1 MPLTPDV
8 RPEVQKI
15 NPNRTDLN
23 IEQPGEQPF
32 DYHAYLDT
40 LTPGNVK
47 DYRTSANLKDYGIA
61 VTSGAANLPEGVG
74 ALANFGGQWL
84 EKKAGELSP
93 DHFVVKSAL
102 SDIGGFLHKGGQA
115 VQKGVSDWKQDLES
129 GYSEQA
135 KNALEQGATGS
146 IAGLTLNLANV
157 FGDLG
162 AMALTGGLEGIAA
175 KGVTSALLRRE
186 AVSGLIRKGLTKE
199 AAEKVADDAMEIA
212 ARKTAAT
219 QTGKTASKYGFIAS
233 GTADAQGN
241 TAAAAAQGVLN
252 ASPQELASSP
262 TFVNLYQS
270 VQSDPQYAHL
280 SDADKVQVAKEQ
292 LANRVGMSVATD
304 PKLLAV
310 NIGSTMMGDKAVA
323 DMVLNGVSKSIVGGF
338 TKGALREG
346 ALNGLQSGYSQYAQN
361 VARDED
367 AGIATDHMQGVA
379 HATGDGALLGGI
391 LGGGAGIVSGVR
403 GRNSKPDTQRTDAAR
418 EAFDAKAQRAREM
431 AQDSPYTKPADPVES
446 YRRQF
451 SGLTREEL
459 LQHYADADL
468 APENDV
474 DAVYRKHA
482 SNGLLKEMDRADQL
496 KDIVDEMQGK
506 PRNEVLAEYRELNEK
521 DKRNATEQMRWE
533 AAREVLRPQ
542 PKASTGKP
550 QSAEV
555 PQGQGIS
562 VPTVRFGDDV
572 PHIEITQGAPRP
584 PERIEKVR
592 SDNNYF
598 SDARSAKNSD
608 VFRNAE
614 QTGLKPEIVKK
625 GDRQYAVEMDNPQ
638 VSEDRARGVINT
650 LAMGERI
657 PDKPK
662 TIDPMEIPAFMRDP
676 RFRDFTDES
685 TEVQQHLTRR
695 NAPTPEELVHEQM
708 AKGDAGP
715 TDFELA
721 ERPRLPSPGDIH
733 PGQGYPMPGEVRHMS
748 DEPPAGRGGRYTT
761 TGEAQGQ
768 SYGKVLQSTS
778 PEGGQRQGETFRG
791 EQSYRDLPAPERQGG
806 PRTEAVEPDR
816 GETVNTEQ
824 DIMPEASEGEQNAS
838 QPEVQEPV
846 KTEPPRAATEKSGEK
861 IDDFGEV
868 IHGAAKHR
876 RVALS
881 EELNTD
887 KTAEDYRIQPLSKL
901 FPKPDYEKMAAE
913 GTDNNTLAVLA
924 LLRNMIPAK
933 PRVSHRLNHWA
944 KQVEEVR
951 NTAGQLLDGSLPA
964 DKFIDRIGQEKGSH
978 YREIVNTWEM
988 LHRLSPAQLEQ
999 AAGYRVKTHAYSM
1012 FRGKEYNPPKVIHS
1026 LENEKGRS
1034 VLDSEDLNDL
1044 YKKAKVYF
1052 DQQSVSPKS
1061 AGDKTKLDIYQNR
1074 RTGEV
1079 FIAYGKNKTSLQGG
1093 FKTVTEAREYAKNN
1107 RAELLEK
1114 LNVLRDQSREEQ
1126 RNASNRDRNGPVRRG
1141 GEMHTEVNALRNIS
1155 GSGTGYS
1162 EKAASLKR
1170 KIAAR
1175 MNTNDAFAFN
1185 RLMDSRFA
1193 DERERGIAIAERVAA
1208 TLEPEQNVTPEKFSD
1223 AFGFRGVQF
1232 GNYVEGPRR
1241 QSDLNRAYDSLMDM
1255 ADVLKVPPKAL
1266 SLNGRLGLAF
1276 GARGKGGKNAA
1287 AAHYE
1292 PGQVA
1297 INLTKG
1303 NGAGSLAHEWFH
1315 ALDNYFGQHDVARD
1329 GDVVSG
1335 DKFMTSNERQPGKWN
1350 GKEYSPVEHPVR
1362 QEVYDAF
1369 KGVMKAINRS
1379 GMVDRAR
1386 RLDEVR
1392 SKPYWST
1399 DIEMAARAFERYVQ
1413 DKAKAA
1419 GVDNDFLVNIRKAD
1433 DHGSPDTY
1441 AYPTEAELD
1450 GGIRQAFDHLFSTL
1464 KTRETDKGV
1473 AFYSRE
1479 ANNKSVRTPWPKD
1492 FPYVVLHARL
1502 GDATSHK
1509 DYEAAKSGDKDAAY
1523 RLVTDVMT
1531 KDAVDKIRKIIG
1543 NREVLLAAVHAE
1555 EASGRNKIPQ
1565 AMADVL
1571 GRVLHQDVDD
1581 SIIQVKRVGRT
1592 GQDGF
1597 GRLANQPEF
1606 AGNVRSDVPYFIL
1619 DDTLTQGGTLAGL
1632 KGYIESHGGRVIG
1645 ASALTGKQYSARMAL
1660 SPQTLSQLREHF
1672 GGTGLE
1678 NWWKQQNGY
1687 GFDGLTES
1695 EANYLL
1701 RAGDADKIRDRVLA
1715 ARQTGDSSILS
1726 EAPGDGRPL
1735 PPDVKP
1741 RYAQKASDNGGFSVI
1756 GDGNLLSETGHSAE
1770 APAQAST
1777 VRKVKTVARTVMDR
1791 IRDID
1796 LNVRVVK
1803 SQAEAAELAGESLDK
1818 HGKVHA
1824 FYRPDEHEIVL
1835 VADNLSDGRTVR
1847 EKLRHEIIHH
1857 ALESVVTPAEY
1868 KTIVDNVLKTRDSNN
1883 ATIKDIWRKVD
1894 ASYGEESPQ
1903 VQAGE
1908 FLAHMAEKHTP
1919 GKLGAAWNRIVS
1931 LVKAVLRR
1939 TGLLQ
1944 PSDLNDIGYIR
1955 DTIRT
1960 LGQRVREGY
1969 VPRDG
1974 GDVSYSRTGES
1985 DPFKVPEGEGERY
1998 RKDLAKMMKS
2008 LRSADMTVDIGR
2020 TPPVLRHI
2028 GAPDLPLVISRDVIR
2043 KATNGVK
2050 HDVPMDVIERLPELM
2065 HDPKAV
2071 YQSATEKDAVVML
2084 LDAVDKNNEPVI
2096 TAVHMKAVRSRLEI
2110 NRVASVYGTENGKKI
2125 HNMERAG
2132 LALYRKKKSSRD
2144 NPLHSGLQLPKGEH
2158 SYHDY
2163 EDNVLS
2169 PDDIRKGPYYSHSR
2183 SDLSP
2188 EETLAARSDPFKVP
2202 EGEGER
2208 YRRDLAKAVKSHR
2221 SSDIS
2226 ITIGR
2231 TPPVLR
2237 NIGAPDLPLVIYRD
2251 TVRKATNGVKHD
2263 VPMEV
2268 IEQLPELIHDPE
2280 AVYQSATEKNAVV
2293 MLFDAVDKNG
2303 DPVIGAVHL
2312 KTDKKGLEINK
2323 VASVYGA
2330 FPSKLSKMDREGLA
2344 LYKKQNPD
2352 NQSAGVLQLH
2362 GDSDHQGSVNK
2373 ILHPDDI
2380 RKGPYYSRTTS
2391 ALSPEETLSARF
2403 VRQMQ
2408 DKFQVLKAVQ
2418 DNIRKSGGKLDDSND
2433 AYLAEELFHGK
2444 AENDLNVMKERYVK
2458 PLAKL
2463 LAVYDIPQSA
2473 LDEYL
2478 YARHAP
2484 ERNAHIAKI
2493 NPKMPD
2499 GGSGMTNAEAADIMD
2514 KVRRSGKQ
2522 AQYDRLAGIV
2532 DDMLAR
2538 RRELIRESGLEDDGV
2553 IDAWQKTYRHYVPL
2567 KGQDEDGAV
2576 PRTGRGYVISGKESR
2591 MAMGRN
2597 SKAQSPSTQAIQDL
2611 TGSLIRNRKNVVG
2624 NAFLKLVQD
2633 NPDNNYWQVFT
2644 DDKPDTMRVI
2654 VEKTDPTTGDTIRR
2668 VEERPVPMAM
2678 VSDRYFT
2685 TKKDGKTYYI
2695 KLHDDRLMRAMKNMG
2710 PEMGN
2715 VVTRTL
2721 DVVNRMMSMMNTSL
2735 NPEFLVSNFIR
2746 DMQTAVMNLK
2756 AEQGRDDG
2764 KLSGR
2769 DIAMKT
2775 VRDSGIAMKAV
2786 YASLRGKSL
2795 TGRGA
2800 DWQKTWKEF
2809 VEDGAKTGWFRMDD
2823 LNGQMKEMNRL
2834 VSLAKGGWKGQGIQS
2849 WHSFTKLV
2857 EDANNAVENAL
2868 RLSAYK
2874 HAREAGI
2881 SRAQAASLAKN
2892 MTVNFNR
2899 RGEQGVLLNSL
2910 YMFANASIQGTANMM
2925 RSLAHLNGDG
2935 PLLQRLRWKNLNMA
2949 QKLALT
2955 ATGAGYLLA
2964 SLNRAG
2970 AGQDEDGVNWYDK
2983 VPDYVKEHNLVI
2995 MKSLFGGKS
3004 GEYWSIPLP
3013 YGYNMFYLLG
3023 STMEGVT
3030 RGDMTA
3036 SKAAGNI
3043 VGGMLG
3049 AFNPL
3054 GSEDSQTLTGTLFKN
3069 AAPTILRPFAD
3080 LWANESFMGTPIYQT
3095 NFPGSTPKPESSLGR
3110 RSTPEA
3116 YKAFA
3121 GWLNRVSGGSQYR
3134 SGVVDINPDIM
3145 KYWIDYMSGGMG
3157 RFAGKT
3163 IDAAAKTYNGIDIP
3177 AQQVPFLGK
3186 LSGQVMPYADQ
3197 QKMYD
3202 HIDELRQYNAELKA
3216 LHGADR
3222 TAFRNKYRGQLS
3234 MNGIIH
3240 QSEIQLKNLRK
3251 QRDEVY
3257 SDPALTARQQA
3268 DRVLMIEQNMKKVVD
3283 RFNREYREKVGD

>member
-1 MPLTPDV
+1 MPLIPDV
-8 RPEVQKI
+8 RPEAQKI

-23 IEQPGEQPF
+23 IEQPDEQPF

-47 DYRTSANLKDYGIA
+47 DYRTGANMKDYGIA

-93 DHFVVKSAL
+93 DHFVAKSAL

-115 VQKGVSDWKQDLES
+115 LQEGVSDWKQDLES

-162 AMALTGGLEGIAA
+162 AMALTGGLEGFAV
-175 KGVTSALLRRE
+175 KGATAALLKRE
-186 AVSGLIRKGLTKE
+186 AISGLVRKGLTKE
-199 AAEKVADDAMEIA
+199 AAEKVANDAMEIA
-212 ARKTAAT
+212 ARKATAT
-219 QTGKTASKYGFIAS
+219 QAGKTASKYGFIAS

-270 VQSDPQYAHL
+270 VDSDPQYAHL

-346 ALNGLQSGYSQYAQN
+346 TLNGLQSGYSQYAQN

-379 HATGDGALLGGI
+379 HATGEGTLLGGI

-418 EAFDAKAQRAREM
+418 EAFDAKAQRASEM
-431 AQDSPYTKPADPVES
+431 AQDSPHTQPADPVES
-446 YRRQF
+446 YRQQF
-451 SGLTREEL
+451 SGLSRDEL

-468 APENDV
+468 APESDV

-482 SNGLLKEMDRADQL
+482 ANGLLKEMDRADQL
-496 KDIVDEMQGK
+496 KGVVDEMQGK
-506 PRNEVLAEYRELNEK
+506 PRNEVLKEYRDLNEK
-521 DKRNATEQMRWE
+521 DKRNETEQMRWE
-533 AAREVLRPQ
+533 AARQVLKPQ
-542 PKASTGKP
+542 PKAPAEQP
-550 QSAEV
+550 QPAET
-555 PQGQGIS
+555 PQKQSIS
-562 VPTVRFGDDV
+562 VPTVRFGDDI
-572 PHIEITQGAPRP
+572 PHIEITQGSPRP

-592 SDNNYF
+592 SDNSYF
-598 SDARSAKNSD
+598 ADARSAKNSD

-650 LAMGERI
+650 LVMGERI

-662 TIDPMEIPAFMRDP
+662 TTDPMEIPAFMRDP
-676 RFRDFTDES
+676 RFRDFTDEP
-685 TEVQQHLTRR
+685 TDVQQHLTRR

-715 TDFELA
+715 TDYELT

-761 TGEAQGQ
+761 TGEVQGY
-768 SYGKVLQSTS
+768 SYEKGRRTVS
-778 PEGGQRQGETFRG
+778 PEGVQRQGETFQG
-791 EQSYRDLPAPERQGG
+791 ELSHRELSAPERQGL
-806 PRTEAVEPDR
+806 PRPEEAEP
-816 GETVNTEQ
+816 E
-824 DIMPEASEGEQNAS
+824 
-838 QPEVQEPV
+838 
-846 KTEPPRAATEKSGEK
+846 KTESPHAVTEKSGEK

-876 RVALS
+876 RAALADD
-881 EELNTD
+881 LNTD
-887 KTAEDYRIQPLSKL
+887 KTAEDYKTQPFSKL

-913 GTDNNTLAVLA
+913 GTDNKTLAMLA
-924 LLRNMIPAK
+924 LLRNMIPSK
-933 PRVSHRLNHWA
+933 PRAPHRLNRWA

-951 NTAGQLLDGSLPA
+951 DTAGQLLDGSLPA
-964 DKFIDRIGQEKGSH
+964 DKFIDRISQEKGSH

-999 AAGYRVKTHAYSM
+999 AVGYRVKTHAYSM
-1012 FRGKEYNPPKVIHS
+1012 FGGKEYSPPKVVHT

-1044 YKKAKVYF
+1044 NKKAKAYF
-1052 DQQSVSPKS
+1052 DQQSGSPKS
-1061 AGDKTKLDIYQNR
+1061 ASDKTKLDIYQNR

-1079 FIAYGKNKTSLQGG
+1079 FIAYGKNKTPLQGG
-1093 FKTVTEAREYAKNN
+1093 FKTVAEAREYAKTR
-1107 RAELLEK
+1107 RAELLGK
-1114 LNVLRDQSREEQ
+1114 LNALREQSREEQ
-1126 RNASNRDRNGPVRRG
+1126 RNVSNRDRNGPVRRG
-1141 GEMHTEVNALRNIS
+1141 GEMHTDVNALRNIS
-1155 GSGTGYS
+1155 GSGAGYS

-1208 TLEPEQNVTPEKFSD
+1208 ALETEQNATPEKFSD

-1255 ADVLKVPPKAL
+1255 ADMLKVPPKAL

-1292 PGQVA
+1292 PGAVA

-1315 ALDNYFGQHDVARD
+1315 SLDNYFGQNDVAKD
-1329 GDVVSG
+1329 GDVGSG
-1335 DKFMTSNERQPGKWN
+1335 GEYMTERHRKVKQWN
-1350 GKEYSPVEHPVR
+1350 GKEYASVEHPVR

-1369 KGVMKAINRS
+1369 KGVMKAINKS
-1379 GMVDRAR
+1379 DMVDRAR

-1413 DKAKAA
+1413 DKAKAV
-1419 GVDNDFLVNIRKAD
+1419 GVENDFLVNIRKAD

-1441 AYPTEAELD
+1441 AYPTNEELD

-1479 ANNKSVRTPWPKD
+1479 VNNKPVRTTWQKD
-1492 FPYVVLHARL
+1492 FPDVVLHARL
-1502 GDATSHK
+1502 GDATAHR
-1509 DYEAAKSGDKDAAY
+1509 DYEAAKAGDKDAAY
-1523 RLVTDVMT
+1523 RLVSEILT
-1531 KDAVDKIRKIIG
+1531 KDAVDKIRNIIG

-1565 AMADVL
+1565 AIADIL
-1571 GRVLHQDVDD
+1571 GKVLHQEVDD
-1581 SIIQVKRVGRT
+1581 SLIQTKLVGRT

-1606 AGNVRSDVPYFIL
+1606 AGNVRSDLPYFIL

-1678 NWWKQQNGY
+1678 NWWKQQHGY

-1701 RAGDADKIRDRVLA
+1701 RAADADKIRDRVLA
-1715 ARQTGDSSILS
+1715 ARQTGDSPVLS

-1735 PPDVKP
+1735 PPDVKS
-1741 RYAQKASDNGGFSVI
+1741 RFAQKASENGGFSVI
-1756 GDGNLLSETGHSAE
+1756 GDGNLLSETGRSAKAE
-1770 APAQAST
+1770 SEGSS

-1791 IRDID
+1791 IKDND

-1835 VADNLSDGRTVR
+1835 VADNLPDGRTVR

-1857 ALESVVTPAEY
+1857 AMENVVTPAEY
-1868 KTIVDNVLKTRDSNN
+1868 KTIIDNVLKTRDSNN

-1894 ASYGEESPQ
+1894 ASYAEESPQ

-1919 GKLGAAWNRIVS
+1919 GKLGAAWNRIVT
-1931 LVKAVLRR
+1931 LVKAILRR

-1974 GDVSYSRTGES
+1974 GEVSYSRTGKP
-1985 DPFKVPEGEGERY
+1985 DPFNVPEG
-1998 RKDLAKMMKS
+1998 D
-2008 LRSADMTVDIGR
+2008 
-2020 TPPVLRHI
+2020 
-2028 GAPDLPLVISRDVIR
+2028 
-2043 KATNGVK
+2043 
-2050 HDVPMDVIERLPELM
+2050 
-2065 HDPKAV
+2065 
-2071 YQSATEKDAVVML
+2071 
-2084 LDAVDKNNEPVI
+2084 
-2096 TAVHMKAVRSRLEI
+2096 
-2110 NRVASVYGTENGKKI
+2110 
-2125 HNMERAG
+2125 
-2132 LALYRKKKSSRD
+2132 
-2144 NPLHSGLQLPKGEH
+2144 
-2158 SYHDY
+2158 
-2163 EDNVLS
+2163 
-2169 PDDIRKGPYYSHSR
+2169 
-2183 SDLSP
+2183 
-2188 EETLAARSDPFKVP
+2188 
-2202 EGEGER
+2202 GER

-2237 NIGAPDLPLVIYRD
+2237 HIGAPDLPLVISRD

-2268 IEQLPELIHDPE
+2268 IEQLPELMHDPE

-2293 MLFDAVDKNG
+2293 MLFDTVDKNG

-2312 KTDKKGLEINK
+2312 KADKKGLKINK
-2323 VASVYGA
+2323 IASVYGA

-2362 GDSDHQGSVNK
+2362 GDSDHQGSGKN
-2373 ILHPDDI
+2373 ILSPDDI
-2380 RKGPYYSRTTS
+2380 RKGPYYSRSRS
-2391 ALSPEETLSARF
+2391 ALSPEETLAARF
-2403 VRQMQ
+2403 VRRVQ

-2418 DNIRKSGGKLDDSND
+2418 GNIRKSGGKLDDSNN

-2444 AENDLNVMKERYVK
+2444 AENDLNAMTERYVK

-2463 LAVYDIPQSA
+2463 LADYDIPQSA

-2484 ERNAHIAKI
+2484 ERNLHIAKI

-2499 GGSGMTNAEAADIMD
+2499 GGSGMTNAEAAGIMD
-2514 KVRRSGKQ
+2514 RIRRSGKQ

-2538 RRELIRESGLEDDGV
+2538 RRELIKTAGLEKEGV
-2553 IDAWQKTYRHYVPL
+2553 VDAWQNAYKHYVPL
-2567 KGQDEDGAV
+2567 KGQDADGAL
-2576 PRTGRGYVISGKESR
+2576 PRTGRGYVVSGKESK

-2597 SKAQSPSTQAIQDL
+2597 SKAQSPSTQTIQDL
-2611 TGSLIRNRKNVVG
+2611 TESLIRNRKNEVG

-2633 NPDNNYWQVFT
+2633 NPDKDYWQVFT
-2644 DDKPDTMRVI
+2644 DDKPDTTRRI
-2654 VEKTDPTTGDTIRR
+2654 VEKNDPVTGETIRQ
-2668 VEERPVPMAM
+2668 VEEMPVAMALM
-2678 VSDRYFT
+2678 SDRYFP

-2695 KLHDDRLMRAMKNMG
+2695 KLYDDRLAKAMKNMG
-2710 PEMGN
+2710 PETTGTVLRAFGSIN
-2715 VVTRTL
+2715 RFL
-2721 DVVNRMMSMMNTSL
+2721 SSVNTMY
-2735 NPEFLVSNFIR
+2735 NPSFLITNFGR
-2746 DMQTAVMNLK
+2746 DLQTAIMSIYG
-2756 AEQGRDDG
+2756 EQGRSDG
-2764 KLSGR
+2764 LLVDKKMSALSV
-2769 DIAMKT
+2769 

-2786 YASLRGKSL
+2786 YDSLRG
-2795 TGRGA
+2795 TQRGGKA
-2800 DWQKTWKEF
+2800 GEWQKLWKEF
-2809 VEDGAKTGWFRMDD
+2809 VEDGAKTGWFRIND
-2823 LNGQMKEMNRL
+2823 LEGRMKEMDRL
-2834 VSLAKGGWKGQGIQS
+2834 VAQAKGGWQGKSIQT
-2849 WHSFTKLV
+2849 WHAFFKLV
-2857 EDANNAVENAL
+2857 EDGNNAVENAL

-2874 HAREAGI
+2874 YGRDAGM
-2881 SRAQAASLAKN
+2881 SRQQAASLAKN
-2892 MTVNFNR
+2892 LTVNFNR
-2899 RGEQGVLLNSL
+2899 RGELGTVLNSL
-2910 YMFANASIQGTANMM
+2910 YMFANASIQGTANMI
-2925 RSLAHLNGDG
+2925 RALGRLDGEG
-2935 PLLQRLRWKNLNMA
+2935 PLLQRLRWSNLNRT
-2949 QKLALT
+2949 QKLSLA
-2955 ATGAGYLLA
+2955 AMGAGYLLA

-2970 AGQDEDGVNWYDK
+2970 AGQDDDGVNWYDK

-2995 MKSLFGGKS
+2995 MKSLFGGRQ
-3004 GEYWSIPLP
+3004 GEYWTFPLP

-3023 STMEGVT
+3023 GTIEGV
-3030 RGDMTA
+3030 G
-3036 SKAAGNI
+3036 SGGIKPVKAAGNI
-3043 VGGMLG
+3043 IGGALG

-3054 GSEDSQTLTGTLFKN
+3054 GSEDSETLSGTLLKN
-3069 AAPTILRPFAD
+3069 LSPTLPRPFID
-3080 LWANESFMGTPIYQT
+3080 YVMNENFMGTQIRRQNAPW
-3095 NFPGSTPKPESSLGR
+3095 GTPKPDSTLGR
-3110 RSTPEA
+3110 RSTPEV
-3116 YKAFA
+3116 YKSFA
-3121 GWLNRVSGGSQYR
+3121 NWLNTATGGSQYR
-3134 SGVVDINPDIM
+3134 SGAVDINPDSM
-3145 KYWIDYMSGGMG
+3145 KYWIDYISGGTG
-3157 RFAGKT
+3157 RFIGQT
-3163 IDAAAKTYNGIDIP
+3163 VDAAAKTYNGIDIP

-3202 HIDELRQYNAELKA
+3202 HIDELSQYNAELKS
-3216 LHGADR
+3216 LSGADR
-3222 TAFRNKYRGQLS
+3222 AAFRNKYNGQLS
-3234 MNGIIH
+3234 MNGITH
-3240 QSEIQLKNLRK
+3240 QSQLQLKNLRK

-3257 SDPALTARQQA
+3257 SDPTLTARQQA

-3283 RFNREYREKVGD
+3283 RFNREYREKVGN

>member
-1 MPLTPDV
+1 MPLIPDV

-23 IEQPGEQPF
+23 IEQPDEQPF

-47 DYRTSANLKDYGIA
+47 DYRTGANMKDYGIA

-93 DHFVVKSAL
+93 DHFVAKSAL

-115 VQKGVSDWKQDLES
+115 LQEGVSDWKQDLES

-162 AMALTGGLEGIAA
+162 SMALTGGLEGFAV
-175 KGVTSALLRRE
+175 KGATAALLKRE
-186 AVSGLIRKGLTKE
+186 AVSGLVRKGLTKE
-199 AAEKVADDAMEIA
+199 AAEKVANDAMEIA
-212 ARKTAAT
+212 ARKATAT
-219 QTGKTASKYGFIAS
+219 QAGKTASKYGFIAS

-270 VQSDPQYAHL
+270 VDSDPQYAHL

-310 NIGSTMMGDKAVA
+310 NIGSTMLGDKAVA

-346 ALNGLQSGYSQYAQN
+346 TLNGLQSGYSQYAQN

-367 AGIATDHMQGVA
+367 AGIATDHMQGVV
-379 HATGDGALLGGI
+379 HATGEGTLLGGI
-391 LGGGAGIVSGVR
+391 IGGGAGFVSGVR

-418 EAFDAKAQRAREM
+418 EAFDAKATRAREM
-431 AQDSPYTKPADPVES
+431 AQDSPHTQPVDPVES
-446 YRRQF
+446 YRQQF
-451 SGLTREEL
+451 SGLSRDEL

-468 APENDV
+468 AHENDA

-482 SNGLLKEMDRADQL
+482 SNSLLKEMDRADQL
-496 KDIVDEMQGK
+496 KGIVDEMKGK
-506 PRNEVLAEYRELNEK
+506 PRNEVLAEYRDLNEK
-521 DKRNATEQMRWE
+521 EKRNETEQMRWE
-533 AAREVLRPQ
+533 AARQVLKPQ
-542 PKASTGKP
+542 PKATEQP
-550 QSAEV
+550 QPAET
-555 PQGQGIS
+555 PQKQNIS
-562 VPTVRFGDDV
+562 VPTVRFGDDI
-572 PHIEITQGAPRP
+572 PHIEITQGSPRP

-592 SDNNYF
+592 SDNSYF
-598 SDARSAKNSD
+598 ADARSAKNSD

-650 LAMGERI
+650 LVMGERI

-662 TIDPMEIPAFMRDP
+662 TTDPMEIPAFMRDP
-676 RFRDFTDES
+676 RFRDFTDEP
-685 TEVQQHLTRR
+685 TEVQQHLIRR

-715 TDFELA
+715 TDYELT

-761 TGEAQGQ
+761 TGEVQGY
-768 SYGKVLQSTS
+768 SYEKGRRTVS
-778 PEGGQRQGETFRG
+778 PEGVQRQGETFQG
-791 EQSYRDLPAPERQGG
+791 ELSHRELSAPERRGL
-806 PRTEAVEPDR
+806 PRPEEAEP
-816 GETVNTEQ
+816 E
-824 DIMPEASEGEQNAS
+824 
-838 QPEVQEPV
+838 
-846 KTEPPRAATEKSGEK
+846 KTESPHAVTEKSGEK

-876 RVALS
+876 RAALADD
-881 EELNTD
+881 LNTD
-887 KTAEDYRIQPLSKL
+887 KTAEDYKTQPFSKL

-913 GTDNNTLAVLA
+913 GTDNKTLAMLA
-924 LLRNMIPAK
+924 LLRNMIPSK
-933 PRVSHRLNHWA
+933 PRAPHRLNRWA

-951 NTAGQLLDGSLPA
+951 DTAGQLLDGSLPA
-964 DKFIDRIGQEKGSH
+964 DKFIDRISQEKGSH

-999 AAGYRVKTHAYSM
+999 AVGYRVKTHAYSM
-1012 FRGKEYNPPKVIHS
+1012 FGGKEYSPPKVVHT

-1044 YKKAKVYF
+1044 NKKAKAYF
-1052 DQQSVSPKS
+1052 DQQSGSPKS
-1061 AGDKTKLDIYQNR
+1061 ASDKTKLDIYQNR

-1079 FIAYGKNKTSLQGG
+1079 FIAYGKNKTPLQGG
-1093 FKTVTEAREYAKNN
+1093 FKTVAEAREYAKTR
-1107 RAELLEK
+1107 RAELLGK
-1114 LNVLRDQSREEQ
+1114 LNALREQSREEQ
-1126 RNASNRDRNGPVRRG
+1126 RNVSNRDRNGPVRRG
-1141 GEMHTEVNALRNIS
+1141 GEMHTDVNALRNIS
-1155 GSGTGYS
+1155 GSGAGYS

-1208 TLEPEQNVTPEKFSD
+1208 ALETEQNATPEKFSD

-1292 PGQVA
+1292 PGAVA

-1315 ALDNYFGQHDVARD
+1315 SLDNYFGQNDVAKD
-1329 GDVVSG
+1329 GDVGSG
-1335 DKFMTSNERQPGKWN
+1335 GEYMTERHRKVKQWN
-1350 GKEYSPVEHPVR
+1350 GKEYASVEHPVR

-1369 KGVMKAINRS
+1369 KGVMKAINKS
-1379 GMVDRAR
+1379 DMVDRAR

-1413 DKAKAA
+1413 DKAKAV
-1419 GVDNDFLVNIRKAD
+1419 GVENDFLVNIRKAD

-1441 AYPTEAELD
+1441 AYPTNEELD

-1473 AFYSRE
+1473 AYYSRE
-1479 ANNKSVRTPWPKD
+1479 VNNKPVRTTWQKD
-1492 FPYVVLHARL
+1492 FPDVVLHARL
-1502 GDATSHK
+1502 GDATAHR
-1509 DYEAAKSGDKDAAY
+1509 DYEAAKAGDKDAAY
-1523 RLVTDVMT
+1523 RLVSEILT
-1531 KDAVDKIRKIIG
+1531 KDAVDKIRNIIG

-1565 AMADVL
+1565 AMADIL
-1571 GRVLHQDVDD
+1571 GKVLHQEVDD
-1581 SIIQVKRVGRT
+1581 SLIQTKLVGRT

-1606 AGNVRSDVPYFIL
+1606 AGNVRSDLPYFIL

-1645 ASALTGKQYSARMAL
+1645 ASALTGKQYSARMAM
-1660 SPQTLSQLREHF
+1660 SPQTLLQLREHF
-1672 GGTGLE
+1672 GGTSLE
-1678 NWWKQQNGY
+1678 NWWKQQHGY

-1715 ARQTGDSSILS
+1715 ARQTGDSPVLS

-1735 PPDVKP
+1735 PPDVKS
-1741 RYAQKASDNGGFSVI
+1741 RFAQKASENGGFSVI
-1756 GDGNLLSETGHSAE
+1756 GDGNLLSETGRSAKAE
-1770 APAQAST
+1770 SEGSS

-1791 IRDID
+1791 IKDND

-1835 VADNLSDGRTVR
+1835 VADNLPDGRTVR

-1857 ALESVVTPAEY
+1857 AMENVVTPAEY
-1868 KTIVDNVLKTRDSNN
+1868 KTIIDNVLKTRDSNN

-1894 ASYGEESPQ
+1894 ASYADESPQ

-1919 GKLGAAWNRIVS
+1919 GKLGAAWNRIVT

-1974 GDVSYSRTGES
+1974 GEVSYSRTGKP
-1985 DPFKVPEGEGERY
+1985 DPFKVPEG
-1998 RKDLAKMMKS
+1998 D
-2008 LRSADMTVDIGR
+2008 
-2020 TPPVLRHI
+2020 
-2028 GAPDLPLVISRDVIR
+2028 
-2043 KATNGVK
+2043 
-2050 HDVPMDVIERLPELM
+2050 
-2065 HDPKAV
+2065 
-2071 YQSATEKDAVVML
+2071 
-2084 LDAVDKNNEPVI
+2084 
-2096 TAVHMKAVRSRLEI
+2096 
-2110 NRVASVYGTENGKKI
+2110 
-2125 HNMERAG
+2125 
-2132 LALYRKKKSSRD
+2132 
-2144 NPLHSGLQLPKGEH
+2144 
-2158 SYHDY
+2158 
-2163 EDNVLS
+2163 
-2169 PDDIRKGPYYSHSR
+2169 
-2183 SDLSP
+2183 
-2188 EETLAARSDPFKVP
+2188 
-2202 EGEGER
+2202 GER

-2237 NIGAPDLPLVIYRD
+2237 HIGAPDLPLVISRD

-2268 IEQLPELIHDPE
+2268 IEQLPELMHDPE

-2312 KTDKKGLEINK
+2312 KADKKGLEINK
-2323 VASVYGA
+2323 VASVYGTKGGVRKIN
-2330 FPSKLSKMDREGLA
+2330 SMDNAGLA

-2362 GDSDHQGSVNK
+2362 GDSDHQGSINK
-2373 ILHPDDI
+2373 ILSPDDI
-2380 RKGPYYSRTTS
+2380 RKGPYYSRSRS
-2391 ALSPEETLSARF
+2391 ALSPEETLAARF

-2418 DNIRKSGGKLDDSND
+2418 DKIRESGGKLDDSNN

-2444 AENDLNVMKERYVK
+2444 AENDLNAMKELYVK

-2463 LAVYDIPQSA
+2463 LADYDIPQSA

-2484 ERNAHIAKI
+2484 ERNLHIAKI

-2514 KVRRSGKQ
+2514 RVRRSGKQ

-2538 RRELIRESGLEDDGV
+2538 RRELIKTAGLEKEGV
-2553 IDAWQKTYRHYVPL
+2553 VDAWQNSYKHYVPL
-2567 KGQDEDGAV
+2567 KGQDADGTV
-2576 PRTGRGYVISGKESR
+2576 PRTGRGYVISGKESK

-2597 SKAQSPSTQAIQDL
+2597 SRAQSPSTQAMQDL
-2611 TGSLIRNRKNVVG
+2611 TESLIRNRKNEVG

-2633 NPDNNYWQVFT
+2633 NPDKDYWQVFT
-2644 DDKPDTMRVI
+2644 DDKPDTTRRI
-2654 VEKTDPTTGDTIRR
+2654 VEKNDPETGETIRQ
-2668 VEERPVPMAM
+2668 VEEMPVPMAM
-2678 VSDRYFT
+2678 MSDRYFT

-2695 KLHDDRLMRAMKNMG
+2695 KLHDERLMRAMKNMG
-2710 PEMGN
+2710 PETGN
-2715 VVTRTL
+2715 VVIQTL
-2721 DVVNRMMSMMNTSL
+2721 ARVNRFMSAMNTSL

-2764 KLSGR
+2764 KINGR

-2786 YASLRGKSL
+2786 YTSLRDKTLSGS
-2795 TGRGA
+2795 GA
-2800 DWQKTWKEF
+2800 DWQKIWKEF

-2823 LNGQMKEMNRL
+2823 LNGQMKEMDRL
-2834 VSLAKGGWKGQGIQS
+2834 VSLAKGGWKEQGIQS

-2874 HAREAGI
+2874 HARDAGL
-2881 SRAQAASLAKN
+2881 SRSQAASLAKN

-2910 YMFANASIQGTANMM
+2910 YMFGNASIQGTANMV

-2935 PLLQRLRWKNLNMA
+2935 PLLQRLRWSNLNMA
-2949 QKLALT
+2949 QKMALT

-2995 MKSLFGGKS
+2995 MKSLFGGKA

-3023 STMEGVT
+3023 STAEGVT
-3030 RGDMTA
+3030 RGNMTA

-3054 GSEDSQTLTGTLFKN
+3054 GSEDSKTLTGTLFKN

-3080 LWANESFMGTPIYQT
+3080 LWANENFMGTPIYQT
-3095 NFPGSTPKPESSLGR
+3095 NFPGGTPKPESSLGR
-3110 RSTPEA
+3110 RSSPEA

-3134 SGVVDINPDIM
+3134 SGAVDINPDIM
-3145 KYWIDYMSGGMG
+3145 KYWIDYVSGGMG

-3163 IDAAAKTYNGIDIP
+3163 IDAAAKSYNGIDIP
-3177 AQQVPFLGK
+3177 PQQIPFLGK
-3186 LSGQVMPYADQ
+3186 ISGQVMPYADQ
-3197 QKMYD
+3197 QAMYD
-3202 HIDELRQYNAELKA
+3202 HIDELRQYNAELKS

-3222 TAFRNKYRGQLS
+3222 TAFRDKYRGQLS

-3257 SDPALTARQQA
+3257 SDPTLTVRQQA
-3268 DRVLMIEQNMKKVVD
+3268 DRVLVIEQNMKKVVD
-3283 RFNREYREKVGD
+3283 RFNREYREKVGE

>member
-1 MPLTPDV
+1 MPLIPDV
-8 RPEVQKI
+8 RPEAQKI

-23 IEQPGEQPF
+23 IEQPDEQPF

-47 DYRTSANLKDYGIA
+47 DYRTGANMKDYGIA

-74 ALANFGGQWL
+74 AMANFGGQWL

-93 DHFVVKSAL
+93 DHFVAKSAL

-115 VQKGVSDWKQDLES
+115 LQEGVSDWKQDLES

-162 AMALTGGLEGIAA
+162 SMALTGGLEGIAA

-186 AVSGLIRKGLTKE
+186 AVSGLVRKGLTKE

-219 QTGKTASKYGFIAS
+219 QAGKTASKYGFIAS

-241 TAAAAAQGVLN
+241 TAASAAQGVLN

-280 SDADKVQVAKEQ
+280 SDADRVQVAKEQ

-346 ALNGLQSGYSQYAQN
+346 TLNGLQSGYSQYAQN

-379 HATGDGALLGGI
+379 HATGEGTLLGGI

-403 GRNSKPDTQRTDAAR
+403 GRNSKPDMQRTDAAR

-431 AQDSPYTKPADPVES
+431 AQDSPHTKPADPVES
-446 YRRQF
+446 YRQQF
-451 SGLTREEL
+451 SGLSRDEL
-459 LQHYADADL
+459 LQHYTDADL

-482 SNGLLKEMDRADQL
+482 SNSLLKEMERTDQL
-496 KDIVDEMQGK
+496 KGIVGEMQGK
-506 PRNEVLAEYRELNEK
+506 PRNEVLAEYRDLNEK
-521 DKRNATEQMRWE
+521 EKRNETEQIRWE
-533 AAREVLRPQ
+533 AARQVLKPQ
-542 PKASTGKP
+542 PKATEQP
-550 QSAEV
+550 QQAEA
-555 PQGQGIS
+555 PQKQSIS
-562 VPTVRFGDDV
+562 VPTVRFGDDI
-572 PHIEITQGAPRP
+572 PHIEITQGSPRP

-662 TIDPMEIPAFMRDP
+662 TTDPMEIPAFMRDP
-676 RFRDFTDES
+676 RFRDFTDEP

-708 AKGDAGP
+708 AKGDSGP
-715 TDFELA
+715 TDNELA
-721 ERPRLPSPGDIH
+721 ECPRLPSPGDIH
-733 PGQGYPMPGEVRHMS
+733 PGQGYPMPGDVRHMP

-761 TGEAQGQ
+761 TGEVQGQ
-768 SYGKVLQSTS
+768 SYEKGRQSVS
-778 PEGGQRQGETFRG
+778 PEGVPRQGETFRG
-791 EQSYRDLPAPERQGG
+791 EQSYRELPAPEGREGG
-806 PRTEAVEPDR
+806 KTEHEQEMEDRRARLEEADRMVQAQQKHEKAAAEREKKHDEALASFLATKDGEMHRKRARNYLTSSIKSDGKITSVRELVENRVADGWRIREKDGTRRLEHPDGR
-816 GETVNTEQ
+816 FLFEK
-824 DIMPEASEGEQNAS
+824 DIGKTAMDYADHLIEKHEMAAKAGEGENNPS
-838 QPEVQEPV
+838 QPEVQEPE
-846 KTEPPRAATEKSGEK
+846 KTESPRAAAEKSGEK

-876 RVALS
+876 RAVLADD
-881 EELNTD
+881 LNTD
-887 KTAEDYRIQPLSKL
+887 KTAEDYRTQPFSKL

-913 GTDNNTLAVLA
+913 GTDNKTLAMLA

-933 PRVSHRLNHWA
+933 PRASHRLNRWA

-951 NTAGQLLDGSLPA
+951 DTAGQLLDGSLPA
-964 DKFIDRIGQEKGSH
+964 DKFIDRISQEKGSH

-988 LHRLSPAQLEQ
+988 LHRLSPAQIEQ
-999 AAGYRVKTHAYSM
+999 ASGYRVKTHAYSM
-1012 FRGKEYNPPKVIHS
+1012 FGGKEYSPPKVIHS
-1026 LENEKGRS
+1026 LENDKGRS

-1044 YKKAKVYF
+1044 HKKAKAYF
-1052 DQQSVSPKS
+1052 DQQSGSPKS
-1061 AGDKTKLDIYQNR
+1061 ADDKTKLDIYQHKR
-1074 RTGEV
+1074 SGEV
-1079 FIAYGKNKTSLQGG
+1079 FIAYGKNKTVLQRG
-1093 FKTVTEAREYAKNN
+1093 FKTPAEAREYTKTH
-1107 RAELLEK
+1107 RAGLLEK
-1114 LNVLRDQSREEQ
+1114 LNALREQSREEQ
-1126 RNASNRDRNGPVRRG
+1126 RNASNRDRSGPDRREG
-1141 GEMHTEVNALRNIS
+1141 
-1155 GSGTGYS
+1155 
-1162 EKAASLKR
+1162 
-1170 KIAAR
+1170 
-1175 MNTNDAFAFN
+1175 D
-1185 RLMDSRFA
+1185 
-1193 DERERGIAIAERVAA
+1193 
-1208 TLEPEQNVTPEKFSD
+1208 VTPEKFSD

-1255 ADVLKVPPKAL
+1255 SDVLKVPAKAL

-1329 GDVVSG
+1329 SDVASG
-1335 DKFMTSNERQPGKWN
+1335 DRFMTARDTRGSLYQP
-1350 GKEYSPVEHPVR
+1350 EAYPVR
-1362 QEVYDAF
+1362 EEVYDAF
-1369 KGVMKAINRS
+1369 MGVVKAVNNS
-1379 GMVDRAR
+1379 GMR
-1386 RLDEVR
+1386 RRSLLLDDVR

-1399 DIEMAARAFERYVQ
+1399 YVEMSARAFERYVQ

-1419 GVDNDFLVNIRKAD
+1419 GVENDYLVNIRKAD
-1433 DHGSPDTY
+1433 DHGTPDTY
-1441 AYPTEAELD
+1441 AYPTNAELD
-1450 GGIRQAFDHLFSTL
+1450 GGIRQAFDKLFNTL

-1473 AFYSRE
+1473 AFYSRKGLE
-1479 ANNKSVRTPWPKD
+1479 RTP
-1492 FPYVVLHARL
+1492 
-1502 GDATSHK
+1502 
-1509 DYEAAKSGDKDAAY
+1509 E
-1523 RLVTDVMT
+1523 
-1531 KDAVDKIRKIIG
+1531 
-1543 NREVLLAAVHAE
+1543 
-1555 EASGRNKIPQ
+1555 
-1565 AMADVL
+1565 
-1571 GRVLHQDVDD
+1571 
-1581 SIIQVKRVGRT
+1581 
-1592 GQDGF
+1592 
-1597 GRLANQPEF
+1597 
-1606 AGNVRSDVPYFIL
+1606 GNVI
-1619 DDTLTQGGTLAGL
+1619 
-1632 KGYIESHGGRVIG
+1632 
-1645 ASALTGKQYSARMAL
+1645 
-1660 SPQTLSQLREHF
+1660 SQ
-1672 GGTGLE
+1672 
-1678 NWWKQQNGY
+1678 
-1687 GFDGLTES
+1687 
-1695 EANYLL
+1695 
-1701 RAGDADKIRDRVLA
+1701 
-1715 ARQTGDSSILS
+1715 
-1726 EAPGDGRPL
+1726 
-1735 PPDVKP
+1735 
-1741 RYAQKASDNGGFSVI
+1741 
-1756 GDGNLLSETGHSAE
+1756 TGHSAD
-1770 APAQAST
+1770 AQAQGSS

-1791 IRDID
+1791 IKDVD
-1796 LNVRVVK
+1796 LDVRVVK
-1803 SQAEAAELAGESLDK
+1803 TQAEAAELAGESLDK

-1824 FYRPDEHEIVL
+1824 FYRPDEREIVL
-1835 VADNLSDGRTVR
+1835 VTDNLPDGRAVR

-1857 ALESVVTPAEY
+1857 AMESVVTPAEY
-1868 KTIVDNVLKTRDSNN
+1868 KTIVDNVLRTRNSNN

-1894 ASYGEESPQ
+1894 ASYAEESPQ

-1919 GKLGAAWNRIVS
+1919 GKLGAAWDRIVS

-1960 LGQRVREGY
+1960 LGQRVSEGY
-1969 VPRDG
+1969 KPSENG
-1974 GDVSYSRTGES
+1974 GVSYSRTGKP
-1985 DPFKVPEGEGERY
+1985 DPFKVPEGEGKRY
-1998 RKDLAKMMKS
+1998 RNDLAKMMKS
-2008 LRSADMTVDIGR
+2008 LRSTDMTVDIGR

-2050 HDVPMDVIERLPELM
+2050 HDVPMDVIEQLPELM

-2071 YQSATEKDAVVML
+2071 YQSATEKDAVVIL
-2084 LDAVDKNNEPVI
+2084 LDAVDKNNDPVI

-2125 HNMERAG
+2125 HSMERDG
-2132 LALYRKKKSSRD
+2132 LALYRKEKSSRD

-2158 SYHDY
+2158 SYHDS
-2163 EDNVLS
+2163 ESNVLS
-2169 PDDIRKGPYYSHSR
+2169 PDDIRKGPYYSRSR
-2183 SDLSP
+2183 
-2188 EETLAARSDPFKVP
+2188 
-2202 EGEGER
+2202 
-2208 YRRDLAKAVKSHR
+2208 
-2221 SSDIS
+2221 
-2226 ITIGR
+2226 
-2231 TPPVLR
+2231 
-2237 NIGAPDLPLVIYRD
+2237 
-2251 TVRKATNGVKHD
+2251 
-2263 VPMEV
+2263 
-2268 IEQLPELIHDPE
+2268 
-2280 AVYQSATEKNAVV
+2280 
-2293 MLFDAVDKNG
+2293 
-2303 DPVIGAVHL
+2303 
-2312 KTDKKGLEINK
+2312 
-2323 VASVYGA
+2323 
-2330 FPSKLSKMDREGLA
+2330 
-2344 LYKKQNPD
+2344 
-2352 NQSAGVLQLH
+2352 
-2362 GDSDHQGSVNK
+2362 
-2373 ILHPDDI
+2373 
-2380 RKGPYYSRTTS
+2380 S
-2391 ALSPEETLSARF
+2391 ALSPEETMAARF
-2403 VRQMQ
+2403 VRHVQ

-2418 DNIRKSGGKLDDSND
+2418 DKIRDSGGKLDDSNN

-2444 AENDLNVMKERYVK
+2444 AENDLNAMKERYVK

-2463 LAVYDIPQSA
+2463 LADYDIPQSA

-2484 ERNAHIAKI
+2484 ERNLHIAKI

-2499 GGSGMTNAEAADIMD
+2499 GGSGMTNAEAAGIMD
-2514 KVRRSGKQ
+2514 SVRRSGKQ

-2538 RRELIRESGLEDDGV
+2538 RRELIREAGLEKDATV
-2553 IDAWQKTYRHYVPL
+2553 DAWQDTYKHYVPL
-2567 KGQDEDGAV
+2567 KGQDSDGV
-2576 PRTGRGYVISGKESR
+2576 LPRTGRGFVTSGRESKS
-2591 MAMGRN
+2591 AMGRK
-2597 SKAQSPSTQAIQDL
+2597 SKAQSPSTQAMQDL
-2611 TGSLIRNRKNVVG
+2611 TESLIRSRKNEVG
-2624 NAFLKLVQD
+2624 NTLLKLVQD
-2633 NPDNNYWQVFT
+2633 NPDKDYWQVFT
-2644 DDKPDTMRVI
+2644 DQRPDTTRRI
-2654 VEKTDPTTGDTIRR
+2654 VEKKDPVTGDTIRQ
-2668 VEERPVPMAM
+2668 VEEMPVSMALM
-2678 VSDRYFT
+2678 SDKYFA

-2695 KLHDDRLMRAMKNMG
+2695 KLHDERLMRAMKNMG
-2710 PEMGN
+2710 PETGN
-2715 VVTRTL
+2715 VIIQTL
-2721 DVVNRMMSMMNTSL
+2721 ARVNRFMSAMNTSL
-2735 NPEFLVSNFIR
+2735 NPEFLVSNFVR

-2764 KLSGR
+2764 KLNGR

-2786 YASLRGKSL
+2786 YASLRDKTLSGS
-2795 TGRGA
+2795 GA

-2823 LNGQMKEMNRL
+2823 LEGKSKEMDRL

-2849 WHSFTKLV
+2849 WHSFTRLV
-2857 EDANNAVENAL
+2857 EDANSAVENSL

-2874 HAREAGI
+2874 HARDAGL
-2881 SRAQAASLAKN
+2881 SRSQAASLAKN

-2925 RSLAHLNGDG
+2925 RSLAHLNGSG
-2935 PLLQRLRWKNLNMA
+2935 PLLERLRWGNLNMA
-2949 QKLALT
+2949 QKMALT
-2955 ATGAGYLLA
+2955 AVGAGYLLG

-2970 AGQDEDGVNWYDK
+2970 AGQDDDGVNWYDK
-2983 VPDYVKEHNLVI
+2983 VPDYVKEHNVVI
-2995 MKSLFGGKS
+2995 MKSLFGGKA

-3023 STMEGVT
+3023 STTEGVT
-3030 RGDMTA
+3030 RGNMTT

-3043 VGGMLG
+3043 AGGILG

-3054 GSEDSQTLTGTLFKN
+3054 GSEDSKTLTGTLFKN
-3069 AAPTILRPFAD
+3069 AAPTIFRPVAD
-3080 LWANESFMGTPIYQT
+3080 LWVNENFMGTQIYQE
-3095 NFPGSTPKPESSLGR
+3095 NFPGGTPKPESTLGR

-3121 GWLNRVSGGSQYR
+3121 NWLNTATGGSQYR
-3134 SGVVDINPDIM
+3134 SGAVDINPDKM
-3145 KYWIDYMSGGMG
+3145 KYWIDYVSGGMG
-3157 RFAGKT
+3157 RFTGKT

-3177 AQQVPFLGK
+3177 PQQIPFLGK
-3186 LSGQVMPYADQ
+3186 LSGKVMPYADQ

-3216 LHGADR
+3216 LSGADR
-3222 TAFRNKYRGQLS
+3222 AAFRDKYRGQLS
-3234 MNGIIH
+3234 MNGITH
-3240 QSEIQLKNLRK
+3240 QSQMQLKNLRK

-3257 SDPALTARQQA
+3257 SDPTLTARQQA

-3283 RFNREYREKVGD
+3283 RFNREYREKVGE

>member
-1 MPLTPDV
+1 MPLIPDV
-8 RPEVQKI
+8 RPEAQKT

-23 IEQPGEQPF
+23 IEQPGEQPAF
-32 DYHAYLDT
+32 DYDSYLDS
-40 LTPGNVK
+40 LTPETVK
-47 DYRTSANLKDYGIA
+47 DYRTGANLKDYGIA

-93 DHFVVKSAL
+93 DHFVAKSAL

-115 VQKGVSDWKQDLES
+115 VQDGVSDWRQDLES
-129 GYSEQA
+129 GYSGQA

-146 IAGLTLNLANV
+146 VAGLTLNLANV
-157 FGDLG
+157 FGDLS
-162 AMALTGGLEGIAA
+162 AMALTGGAEGIAA

-186 AVSGLIRKGLTKE
+186 AVSGLVRKGLTKE

-219 QTGKTASKYGFIAS
+219 QAGKTASKYGFIAS

-241 TAAAAAQGVLN
+241 TATAAAQGVLN

-270 VQSDPQYAHL
+270 VDSDPQYAHL

-361 VARDED
+361 VARDEV

-379 HATGDGALLGGI
+379 HATGEGTLLGGI
-391 LGGGAGIVSGVR
+391 IGGGAGVVSGVR

-418 EAFDAKAQRAREM
+418 EAFDAKATRAREM

-446 YRRQF
+446 YRQQF
-451 SGLTREEL
+451 SGLSRDEL

-468 APENDV
+468 AHENDV

-482 SNGLLKEMDRADQL
+482 ANGLLKEMERADQL
-496 KDIVDEMQGK
+496 KGIIDQMQGK
-506 PRNEVLAEYRELNEK
+506 PRNEVLKEYRDLNEK
-521 DKRNATEQMRWE
+521 DKRNETEQMRWE
-533 AAREVLRPQ
+533 AARQVLKPQ
-542 PKASTGKP
+542 PKAP
-550 QSAEV
+550 
-555 PQGQGIS
+555 
-562 VPTVRFGDDV
+562 
-572 PHIEITQGAPRP
+572 
-584 PERIEKVR
+584 
-592 SDNNYF
+592 
-598 SDARSAKNSD
+598 
-608 VFRNAE
+608 AE
-614 QTGLKPEIVKK
+614 QPQPVQDTSAQNIARRPLY
-625 GDRQYAVEMDNPQ
+625 DADNLD
-638 VSEDRARGVINT
+638 V
-650 LAMGERI
+650 
-657 PDKPK
+657 
-662 TIDPMEIPAFMRDP
+662 PAFMRDP
-676 RFRDFTDES
+676 RFRDFTDEP
-685 TEVQQHLTRR
+685 TEVQQHLTRG

-708 AKGDAGP
+708 ARGDVGP
-715 TDFELA
+715 TDNELA
-721 ERPRLPSPGDIH
+721 ERLRLPSPGDIH

-761 TGEAQGQ
+761 TGEVQGH
-768 SYGKVLQSTS
+768 SYEKGRRAAS
-778 PEGGQRQGETFRG
+778 PEGVQHQGEAFRG
-791 EQSYRDLPAPERQGG
+791 AQSYRELSAPEEVK
-806 PRTEAVEPDR
+806 PENA
-816 GETVNTEQ
+816 ETVNTER
-824 DIMPEASEGEQNAS
+824 DTTPEVDEGEQNQS
-838 QPEVQEPV
+838 QPGVQEQA
-846 KTEPPRAATEKSGEK
+846 KTESPRAVTEKSGEK

-876 RVALS
+876 RAALA
-881 EELNTD
+881 EDLNTD
-887 KTAEDYRIQPLSKL
+887 KTAEDYRAQPLSKL

-913 GTDNNTLAVLA
+913 GTDNKTLAMLA

-933 PRVSHRLNHWA
+933 PRVSHRLNRWA

-951 NTAGQLLDGSLPA
+951 DTAGQLLDGSLSA
-964 DKFIDRIGQEKGSH
+964 DKFIDRIRQEKGSH
-978 YREIVNTWEM
+978 YRDIVNTWEM
-988 LHRLSPAQLEQ
+988 LHQLSPAQIEQ
-999 AAGYRVKTHAYSM
+999 ASGYRVKTHAYSM
-1012 FRGKEYNPPKVIHS
+1012 FEGKEYDPPKVIHS
-1026 LENEKGRS
+1026 LENDNGRR
-1034 VLDSEDLNDL
+1034 VLHAEGRDDL
-1044 YKKAKVYF
+1044 YKKAKAYF
-1052 DQQSVSPKS
+1052 DQQSESPKS
-1061 AGDKTKLDIYQNR
+1061 ADDKTKLDIYQHR
-1074 RTGEV
+1074 RSGEV
-1079 FIAYGKNKTSLQGG
+1079 FIAYGKNKTVLQRG
-1093 FKTVTEAREYAKNN
+1093 FKTVAEAREYTKTH

-1114 LNVLRDQSREEQ
+1114 LNALREQSREEQ
-1126 RNASNRDRNGPVRRG
+1126 RNASNRDRSGPDRREG
-1141 GEMHTEVNALRNIS
+1141 
-1155 GSGTGYS
+1155 
-1162 EKAASLKR
+1162 
-1170 KIAAR
+1170 
-1175 MNTNDAFAFN
+1175 D
-1185 RLMDSRFA
+1185 
-1193 DERERGIAIAERVAA
+1193 
-1208 TLEPEQNVTPEKFSD
+1208 VTPEKFSD

-1255 ADVLKVPPKAL
+1255 ADVLRVPPKAL

-1315 ALDNYFGQHDVARD
+1315 ALDNYFGQHDVAKD
-1329 GDVVSG
+1329 GNVVSG
-1335 DKFMTSNERQPGKWN
+1335 DKFMTARDTRGSLYQP
-1350 GKEYSPVEHPVR
+1350 EAYPVR
-1362 QEVYDAF
+1362 EDAYDAF
-1369 KGVMKAINRS
+1369 MGVVKAINNS
-1379 GMVDRAR
+1379 GMR
-1386 RLDEVR
+1386 RRSLLLDDVR

-1399 DIEMAARAFERYVQ
+1399 DIEMAARAFERYVL

-1419 GVDNDFLVNIRKAD
+1419 GVENDFLVNIRKAD

-1450 GGIRQAFDHLFSTL
+1450 GGIRQAFDKLFSTL
-1464 KTRETDKGV
+1464 KTRDTDKGV
-1473 AFYSRE
+1473 AFYSRNGLE
-1479 ANNKSVRTPWPKD
+1479 RTP
-1492 FPYVVLHARL
+1492 
-1502 GDATSHK
+1502 
-1509 DYEAAKSGDKDAAY
+1509 E
-1523 RLVTDVMT
+1523 
-1531 KDAVDKIRKIIG
+1531 
-1543 NREVLLAAVHAE
+1543 
-1555 EASGRNKIPQ
+1555 
-1565 AMADVL
+1565 
-1571 GRVLHQDVDD
+1571 
-1581 SIIQVKRVGRT
+1581 
-1592 GQDGF
+1592 
-1597 GRLANQPEF
+1597 
-1606 AGNVRSDVPYFIL
+1606 GNVIS
-1619 DDTLTQGGTLAGL
+1619 
-1632 KGYIESHGGRVIG
+1632 
-1645 ASALTGKQYSARMAL
+1645 
-1660 SPQTLSQLREHF
+1660 
-1672 GGTGLE
+1672 
-1678 NWWKQQNGY
+1678 
-1687 GFDGLTES
+1687 
-1695 EANYLL
+1695 
-1701 RAGDADKIRDRVLA
+1701 
-1715 ARQTGDSSILS
+1715 QTGRSADTPVQGSS
-1726 EAPGDGRPL
+1726 
-1735 PPDVKP
+1735 
-1741 RYAQKASDNGGFSVI
+1741 
-1756 GDGNLLSETGHSAE
+1756 
-1770 APAQAST
+1770 

-1791 IRDID
+1791 IKDVD
-1796 LNVRVVK
+1796 LDVRVVK
-1803 SQAEAAELAGESLDK
+1803 TQAEAAELAGESLDK

-1824 FYRPDEHEIVL
+1824 FYRPDEREIIL
-1835 VADNLSDGRTVR
+1835 VADNLPDGRAVR

-1857 ALESVVTPAEY
+1857 AMESVVTPAEY

-1919 GKLGAAWNRIVS
+1919 GKLGAAWDRIVS

-1960 LGQRVREGY
+1960 LGQRVREGC

-1974 GDVSYSRTGES
+1974 GEVSYSRTS
-1985 DPFKVPEGEGERY
+1985 KPDPFKVPEGEGERY
-1998 RKDLAKMMKS
+1998 RDDLAKMMKS
-2008 LRSADMTVDIGR
+2008 LRSTDMTVDIGR

-2084 LDAVDKNNEPVI
+2084 LDAVDKNNDPVI

-2125 HNMERAG
+2125 HSMERDG
-2132 LALYRKKKSSRD
+2132 LALYRKEKSSRD

-2158 SYHDY
+2158 SYHGS
-2163 EDNVLS
+2163 ENNVLS
-2169 PDDIRKGPYYSHSR
+2169 PDDIRKGPYYSRSR
-2183 SDLSP
+2183 SALSP
-2188 EETLAARSDPFKVP
+2188 EETLAAR
-2202 EGEGER
+2202 
-2208 YRRDLAKAVKSHR
+2208 
-2221 SSDIS
+2221 
-2226 ITIGR
+2226 
-2231 TPPVLR
+2231 
-2237 NIGAPDLPLVIYRD
+2237 
-2251 TVRKATNGVKHD
+2251 
-2263 VPMEV
+2263 
-2268 IEQLPELIHDPE
+2268 
-2280 AVYQSATEKNAVV
+2280 
-2293 MLFDAVDKNG
+2293 
-2303 DPVIGAVHL
+2303 
-2312 KTDKKGLEINK
+2312 
-2323 VASVYGA
+2323 
-2330 FPSKLSKMDREGLA
+2330 
-2344 LYKKQNPD
+2344 
-2352 NQSAGVLQLH
+2352 
-2362 GDSDHQGSVNK
+2362 
-2373 ILHPDDI
+2373 
-2380 RKGPYYSRTTS
+2380 
-2391 ALSPEETLSARF
+2391 F
-2403 VRQMQ
+2403 VRHVQ

-2418 DNIRKSGGKLDDSND
+2418 DKIRESGGKLDDSNN

-2444 AENDLNVMKERYVK
+2444 AENDLNAMKERYVK

-2463 LAVYDIPQSA
+2463 LADYDIPQSS

-2538 RRELIRESGLEDDGV
+2538 RRELIKSAGLENDGV
-2553 IDAWQKTYRHYVPL
+2553 VDAWQNAYKHYVPL
-2567 KGQDEDGAV
+2567 KGQDSDGV
-2576 PRTGRGYVISGKESR
+2576 LPRTGRGFVTSGKESK
-2591 MAMGRN
+2591 MAMGRK
-2597 SKAQSPSTQAIQDL
+2597 SKAQSPSTQAMQDL
-2611 TGSLIRNRKNVVG
+2611 TESLIRSRKNEVG
-2624 NAFLKLVQD
+2624 NTLLKLVQD
-2633 NPDNNYWQVFT
+2633 NPDKDYWQVFT
-2644 DDKPDTMRVI
+2644 DDKPDTTRRI
-2654 VEKTDPTTGDTIRR
+2654 VERNDPETGEKIRQ
-2668 VEERPVPMAM
+2668 VEEMPVSMALM
-2678 VSDRYFT
+2678 SDKYFA

-2695 KLHDDRLMRAMKNMG
+2695 KLHDERLMRAMKNMG
-2710 PEMGN
+2710 PETGN
-2715 VVTRTL
+2715 VVIQTL
-2721 DVVNRMMSMMNTSL
+2721 ARVNRFMSAMNTSL

-2764 KLSGR
+2764 KLNGR

-2775 VRDSGIAMKAV
+2775 IRDSGIAMKAV
-2786 YASLRGKSL
+2786 YASLRDKTLSGSS
-2795 TGRGA
+2795 A

-2823 LNGQMKEMNRL
+2823 LEGKSKEMDRL
-2834 VSLAKGGWKGQGIQS
+2834 VSLAKGGWKGQGIQG

-2857 EDANNAVENAL
+2857 EDANSAVENAL

-2874 HAREAGI
+2874 HARDAGL
-2881 SRAQAASLAKN
+2881 SRSQAASLAKN

-2949 QKLALT
+2949 QKMALT
-2955 ATGAGYLLA
+2955 AVGAGYLLG

-2970 AGQDEDGVNWYDK
+2970 AGQDDDGVNWYDK

-2995 MKSLFGGKS
+2995 MKSLFGGKA

-3023 STMEGVT
+3023 STAEGVT
-3030 RGDMTA
+3030 RGNMNA

-3043 VGGMLG
+3043 IGGALG

-3054 GSEDSQTLTGTLFKN
+3054 GSEDSKTLTGTLFKN
-3069 AAPTILRPFAD
+3069 AAPTILRPLAD
-3080 LWANESFMGTPIYQT
+3080 LWANESFMGTPIYQE
-3095 NFPGSTPKPESSLGR
+3095 NFPGGTPKPESTLGR

-3121 GWLNRVSGGSQYR
+3121 NWFNTATGGSQYR
-3134 SGVVDINPDIM
+3134 SGAVDINPDIM
-3145 KYWIDYMSGGMG
+3145 KYWIDYVSGGMG

-3177 AQQVPFLGK
+3177 PQQIPFLGK
-3186 LSGQVMPYADQ
+3186 ISGKVMPYADQ
-3197 QKMYD
+3197 QSMYD
-3202 HIDELRQYNAELKA
+3202 HIDELRQYNAELKS
-3216 LHGADR
+3216 LSGADR
-3222 TAFRNKYRGQLS
+3222 TAFRDKYRGQLS
-3234 MNGIIH
+3234 MNGITH
-3240 QSEIQLKNLRK
+3240 QSQLQLKNLRK

-3257 SDPALTARQQA
+3257 SDSTLTARQQA